1 MLFNADKFHIL
12 HLGARN
18 AKHEY
23 IMGGR
28 VLESVDSE
36 KDLGVVIHKS
46 LKPSA
51 QCTKAAGKA
60 NQVLGQLS
68 RAVTYRDKT
77 TFLKLYSVY
86 VRPHLEYAVQSWCPY
101 TLEDKAALEKIQKR
115 AISMVSNFTART
127 YEEKLKEAGMI
138 TLEQRRQRGDMIQVY
153 KIMTKKENVDPEI
166 WFHSLEDHRGEGIRA
181 RYSAGLYNVRHQ
193 ASNNK
198 VRRNFFSQ
206 RICHS
211 WNALPDHVKASTS
224 VNMFKNQYDML
235 FHP

>member
-1 MLFNADKFHIL
+1 M
-12 HLGARN
+12 
-18 AKHEY
+18 
-23 IMGGR
+23 
-28 VLESVDSE
+28 VESVDSE
-36 KDLGVVIHKS
+36 KDLGLVVHKS

-51 QCTKAAGKA
+51 QCAKAAGKA

-68 RAVTYRDKT
+68 RAVTYRDKN

-127 YEEKLKEAGMI
+127 YEEKLREAGMI

-153 KIMTKKENVDPEI
+153 KIMTKKENVDPGI
-166 WFHSLEDHRGEGIRA
+166 WFESLADHRGEGIRT
-181 RYSAGLYNVRHQ
+181 RYSDGLYNVRQQ
-193 ASNNK
+193 ASNND
-198 VRRNFFSQ
+198 VRRHFFSQ
-206 RICHS
+206 RVCHS

-224 VNMFKNQYDML
+224 VNMFKNQYDLL